1 MMTIAER
8 IQGMRKATGLTQVQF
23 AERAGISQPK
33 LSAYERGV
41 VEPSPPTIER
51 IERAAR
57 LRPSVML
64 ERHADEIRNLA
75 RRYRISKVRVF
86 GSSVHGTDTT
96 DSDVDLLVSF
106 DDDTSLFDVAGFAL
120 ASEELLGYPVD
131 VVSDAAPSNRILER
145 ILAEAVPL

>member
-1 MMTIAER
+1 MTIAER
-8 IQGMRKATGLTQVQF
+8 IRSIRKDTGLTQAQF

-41 VEPSPPTIER
+41 IEPSSRTIER

-57 LRPSVML
+57 LRPSVVL
-64 ERHADEIRNLA
+64 ERHADEIRSLA
-75 RRYRISKVRVF
+75 QRHRISNVRVF

-106 DDDTSLFDVAGFAL
+106 GDATSLFDVAGFAL

-145 ILAEAVPL
+145 IISEAVPL